1 MNEMTMNYET
11 GNWDMQ
17 QLMNITGQTAMNLN
31 NMGKQLGVVT
41 TAVNGLTDDVN
52 TIKAKLK
59 KIEYNEEIT
68 TDQNNAIIEA
78 AKKRVCQIIGGDA
91 FEIKKYFRI
100 FVMRLYKDTRKHA
113 GLGSKISR
121 TRKGDF
127 QRCINY
133 IEAWIPSCGCAKLK
147 SEADEKAEAKR
158 KAKSLGYDV

>member
-52 TIKAKLK
+52 TIKIKLK
-59 KIEYNEEIT
+59 EIEFNEEIT

-91 FEIKKYFRI
+91 FEIKNILEF
-100 FVMRLYKDTRKHA
+100 L
-113 GLGSKISR
+113 L
-121 TRKGDF
+121 
-127 QRCINY
+127 
-133 IEAWIPSCGCAKLK
+133 
-147 SEADEKAEAKR
+147 
-158 KAKSLGYDV
+158 